1 MKSWLLFGFGLS
13 LGVLLGAVGAS
24 FILFDDVT
32 QAPPHKAKAAV
43 TVSSPSS
50 RPHSM
55 VSSAAAVAAPAAEA
69 RPVALPAQAVDLS
82 ALSDVDEAVISTVR
96 RDTVSPP
103 ASSTP

>member
-32 QAPPHKAKAAV
+32 QPPPHGAKAAV

-50 RPHSM
+50 RPRSM
-55 VSSAAAVAAPAAEA
+55 VPPAAVAAAPAAEA
-69 RPVALPAQAVDLS
+69 RPASLPAQAVDLS
-82 ALSDVDEAVISTVR
+82 AVSDVDEAVISTVR
-96 RDTVSPP
+96 RDAASHP
-103 ASSTP
+103 ASPTP